1 MMEALYDLPIKVEE
15 LNDSSDYRYMATS
28 PNLSNLIVVG
38 DTIEKVLELAPRVAG
53 ALITSMRAAGDPLHE
68 TLRVVSSIP
77 FQSRVMVPA

>member
-1 MMEALYDLPIKVEE
+1 MMEALYDLPIKIEE
-15 LNDSSDYRYMATS
+15 LNDGSDYRYMATS
-28 PNLSNLIVVG
+28 PNLPNLLVVG

-68 TLRVVSSIP
+68 TLRVVSSIL